1 MGSHPVFC
9 VSNPVRVG
17 VFAALVALLSGCAG
31 VKEKTESDT
40 RPEYLLKVETIALSM
55 AEGVNDNW
63 PAPVELVRVED
74 AALIDP
80 LLEIEGEAW
89 FEGAGLKFLRGR
101 PRAISDKWEVVPGTI
116 AGPFEVS
123 KRGKFAGVLYCG
135 IRTSTPPLRFE
146 RDGDVTILIN
156 DDGCTLSG
164 GEPSRKR
171 KKFWPW

>member
-1 MGSHPVFC
+1 MQPSWTGTEHLFRMGSHPVFC

-31 VKEKTESDT
+31 
-40 RPEYLLKVETIALSM
+40 
-55 AEGVNDNW
+55 
-63 PAPVELVRVED
+63 
-74 AALIDP
+74 
-80 LLEIEGEAW
+80 
-89 FEGAGLKFLRGR
+89 
-101 PRAISDKWEVVPGTI
+101 
-116 AGPFEVS
+116 
-123 KRGKFAGVLYCG
+123 YCG